1 MTLKKLELT
10 PFINSKIFIPMKTKI
25 TLLIGAVALVTLSF
39 TFANV
44 DKRAVKSPTEQT
56 HSNHSAPIGGLIADE
71 VVK

>member
-1 MTLKKLELT
+1 
-10 PFINSKIFIPMKTKI
+10 MKTKI

-44 DKRAVKSPTEQT
+44 NTKAPQQEQNIANST
-56 HSNHSAPIGGLIADE
+56 VSTPVGGIMSDE